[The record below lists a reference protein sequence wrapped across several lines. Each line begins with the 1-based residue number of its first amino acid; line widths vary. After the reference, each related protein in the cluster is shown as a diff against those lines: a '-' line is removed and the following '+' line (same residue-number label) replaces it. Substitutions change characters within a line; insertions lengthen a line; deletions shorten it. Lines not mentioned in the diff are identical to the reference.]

1 MPLKHPG
8 RKVEQPVQN
17 LSLKFAGENED
28 EAGANTTGIAV
39 KFLVD
44 LQRFIACRKVMGQEH
59 LVNAALGTEIKIV
72 VSQSRMFS
80 PRTNLM
86 FRSNAKLRTT
96 GLLLA
101 KGVGVVQFYFCLLLP
116 DPYKQIPILG

>member
-1 MPLKHPG
+1 MKHPG

-44 LQRFIACRKVMGQEH
+44 LQRFM
-59 LVNAALGTEIKIV
+59 
-72 VSQSRMFS
+72 
-80 PRTNLM
+80 M